1 MDFKD
6 TPEQASWRKEVST
19 FLAAEKPK
27 SDPDASPQEMMER
40 MRTMG
45 REWREKLSAKGW
57 VAPENR
63 EDGDGLCA
71 ERVGVCV
78 DAEPVELE
86 ERHRSCAK
94 DSGFLQGFDTMAGE
108 DDGQGAQQRGV
119 DAEEHAQW

>member
-1 MDFKD
+1 MPGCGVQPCA
-6 TPEQASWRKEVST
+6 TPVAAACGYRGERRLRSLFPT
-19 FLAAEKPK
+19 FFSQSAAAVEH
-27 SDPDASPQEMMER
+27 DD
-40 MRTMG
+40 
-45 REWREKLSAKGW
+45 
-57 VAPENR
+57 R

-94 DSGFLQGFDTMAGE
+94 DPGFLQGFDAMAGE

-119 DAEEHAQW
+119 DAEEYAQWQFG